1 MLSRLMRPEPSRE
14 RLSSPQEMAWHR
26 HALCKTKPLL
36 PCRRAN
42 QMYLIVGRN
51 NLTTP
56 SSGRVLF
63 FCVLSSNYTAF
74 RVLALPLPDHS
85 IFGKLVISRFSFT
98 SKLSAFLPPNSCP
111 RPVSCIFCCNRCSA
125 ISSVNWL
132 ILFMIYIK
140 QVVDVLAGRSLWV
153 LPLLAGDPENM
164 SGDTGKIFLCWPAEE
179 N

>member
-1 MLSRLMRPEPSRE
+1 MASSLSTTNQIFCFWQLIRPEP
-14 RLSSPQEMAWHR
+14 
-26 HALCKTKPLL
+26 
-36 PCRRAN
+36 
-42 QMYLIVGRN
+42 
-51 NLTTP
+51 
-56 SSGRVLF
+56 SGRVLF

-164 SGDTGKIFLCWPAEE
+164 SGDAGKIFSCWPAEE